1 MEKLELPGDVLMPH
15 LHIWKVW
22 ERNHWKYFVDLTGVF
37 RWSYLIISGKSIV
50 NNNNLHFFKL

>member
-22 ERNHWKYFVDLTGVF
+22 DVKVMDVLKEITENTLW
-37 RWSYLIISGKSIV
+37 I
-50 NNNNLHFFKL
+50 